1 MDKLDRIVET
11 ACYVGDI
18 SMKEFKSKGRERH
31 IIDIKRMVYAL
42 AKELVGMPYLHI
54 AKHFNINHATVMHHC
69 KLHRNLIEVDAF
81 YFRKYKTILEMV
93 KSDLDTIEI
102 DELMDVVARLRANK
116 ESQMELKERLHNYYK
131 STENEN

>member
-18 SMKEFKSKGRERH
+18 SLKEFNSKCRDRH
-31 IIDIKRMVYAL
+31 LIDIKRMVYSL
-42 AKELVGMPYLHI
+42 AKELLGMRYLHI
-54 AKHFNINHATVMHHC
+54 AQHFKVNHATVMHHC

-81 YFRKYKTILEMV
+81 YFRKYKTILEIV
-93 KSDLDTIEI
+93 KSDLNTIEI

-116 ESQMELKERLHNYYK
+116 ESQIELKQRLHNYYQ